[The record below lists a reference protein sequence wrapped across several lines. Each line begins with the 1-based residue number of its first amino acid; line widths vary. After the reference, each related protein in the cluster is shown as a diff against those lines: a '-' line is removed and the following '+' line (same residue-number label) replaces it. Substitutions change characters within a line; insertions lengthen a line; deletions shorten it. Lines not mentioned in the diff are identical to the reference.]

1 MSRTIRI
8 HVFTSKLFISGNT
21 TISLSGLL
29 PSVLAPTASLTG
41 TSSLP
46 LASYCVRV
54 TGGRC
59 PSSLYLFI
67 ALSVSLPLLSFP
79 EATSL
84 PRPTS
89 VPFVPRHILPLSLSH
104 PLGCTLYSIVTSEGQ
119 PSLPFLTD
127 LESCIPAP
135 ATESDGSSFRP
146 WVITQT
152 VQTVQDPTS
161 RSPQA
166 AAYGSGKPQIPV
178 ACLECP
184 RFSRTCISFVCLLCL
199 RRTLQGATYLPRLYT

>member
-1 MSRTIRI
+1 MSRTIRM

-79 EATSL
+79 EATLSPSPNFRSFCPSAHSSSL
-84 PRPTS
+84 FVPSSRLHPLLHCNIRGATLSSVSHRSRELHSCPRNGVGWQLLSTLGDYADRADCPRPDIAQSPSCGVRVGKT
-89 VPFVPRHILPLSLSH
+89 PNPRCLS
-104 PLGCTLYSIVTSEGQ
+104 
-119 PSLPFLTD
+119 
-127 LESCIPAP
+127 
-135 ATESDGSSFRP
+135 
-146 WVITQT
+146 
-152 VQTVQDPTS
+152 
-161 RSPQA
+161 
-166 AAYGSGKPQIPV
+166 
-178 ACLECP
+178 
-184 RFSRTCISFVCLLCL
+184 
-199 RRTLQGATYLPRLYT
+199 